1 MKRGI
6 VIIIVGVL
14 LLVLTAAVWA
24 AFQMGIIGGGDGE
37 PAVELP
43 VDVPGTGEQQQEPTA
58 AAAKST
64 QKIVIAVQNI
74 GRGMEVS
81 EDAVALWDW
90 PVDSIPLDAIVG
102 SESEDLNGNGTPDAI
117 DQVLGLRMRTSAARF
132 EPILK
137 TMVAEKIDLTGTG
150 SDAALAIPEGRVL
163 IGYPLMSI
171 DDDPTTAVAYALRP
185 GDHVDLMISLALVDL
200 DEQFHTKLNNDA
212 QIIQFQTTEEGDED
226 ISLVDFTYGRIEE
239 GPLGLIFNIIP
250 GEEEQRPRLTTQLTV
265 QDAIVVRVGR
275 YPTFEEEIRGIDP
288 QAPPTPTPLPEGEEE
303 AGVPA
308 EPPAPPQPTVM
319 VLAVTPQEAL
329 VIKFAWE
336 INADIDFALR
346 AVGDQALYQT
356 NAVTLQ
362 YLMETYNIAVPP
374 KLQYGVEPP
383 IYRLDSFIDRT
394 RTSPASQEQGQ

>member
-1 MKRGI
+1 MKRGM
-6 VIIIVGVL
+6 VIIIVGIL
-14 LLVLTAAVWA
+14 LLVLAGVVWA
-24 AFQMGIIGGGDGE
+24 AFNMGIIGGGGDGE
-37 PAVELP
+37 PAENLP
-43 VDVPGTGEQQQEPTA
+43 IEVPGAGQAQQEPTA
-58 AAAKST
+58 APPKSM

-74 GRGMEVS
+74 GRGMEIT
-81 EDAVALWDW
+81 EDSVALWDW
-90 PVDSIPLDAIVG
+90 PSESVPPDAIVG
-102 SESEDLNGNGTPDAI
+102 SESEDLNGNGKPDAI
-117 DQVLGLRMRTSAARF
+117 DQVLGMRMRTSAVRF
-132 EPILK
+132 EPILQ
-137 TMVAEKIDLTGTG
+137 TMVIDRIDLTGTG

-163 IGYPLMSI
+163 IGYPLPSI
-171 DDDPTTAVAYALRP
+171 DDDPTTAVAYALRA
-185 GDHVDLMISLALVDL
+185 GDHVDMMISLALVDL
-200 DEQFHTKLNNDA
+200 DEEFHTKLANDA
-212 QIIQFQTTEEGDED
+212 QIIQFETSEEGEES

-250 GEEEQRPRLTTQLTV
+250 GEEEQRPRLTSQLTV

-275 YPTFEEEIRGIDP
+275 YPTLEEEVRGIDP
-288 QAPPTPTPLPEGEEE
+288 QAPPTPTPVPEGQEEQV
-303 AGVPA
+303 GVPA

-346 AVGDQALYQT
+346 GVGDQALYQT

-383 IYRLDSFIDRT
+383 VYRLDSFIDKT
-394 RTSPASQEQGQ
+394 KPTPTPQG

>member
-6 VIIIVGVL
+6 VIIIVGIL
-14 LLVLTAAVWA
+14 LLVLAAVVYF
-24 AFQMGIIGGGDGE
+24 AFQSGIIGGGNGE
-37 PAVELP
+37 QVADQPA
-43 VDVPGTGEQQQEPTA
+43 DTPGTGEQAQQEPTA
-58 AAAKST
+58 APAKST

-74 GRGMEVS
+74 GRGMEVT

-90 PVDSIPLDAIVG
+90 PVDSIPPDAIVG
-102 SESEDLNGNGTPDAI
+102 SETEDLNGNGRPDAI
-117 DQVLGLRMRTSAARF
+117 DQVLGLRMRTNAIRF
-132 EPILK
+132 EPILT
-137 TMVAEKIDLTGTG
+137 TMVADRIDLTGTG

-163 IGYPLMSI
+163 IGFPLASI
-171 DDDPTTAVAYALRP
+171 DDDPTSAVAYALRA
-185 GDHVDLMISLALVDL
+185 GDHVDMMISLALVDL

-212 QIIQFQTTEEGDED
+212 QILQFQTSEEGDES

-275 YPTFEEEIRGIDP
+275 YPTYEEEIRGIDP
-288 QAPPTPTPLPEGEEE
+288 QAPPTPTPIPEGQEEG
-303 AGVPA
+303 AVPPA
-308 EPPAPPQPTVM
+308 APPAPPQPTVM

-346 AVGDQALYQT
+346 AVNDQALYQT

-362 YLMETYNIAVPP
+362 YLLETYNIAVPP

-383 IYRLDSFIDRT
+383 VYRLDSFLDKT
-394 RTSPASQEQGQ
+394 KATPTPEG

>member
-6 VIIIVGVL
+6 VIIIIGIL
-14 LLVLTAAVWA
+14 LLVLAAVVYL
-24 AFQMGIIGGGDGE
+24 AFQMGGGSDGQ
-37 PAVELP
+37 PAVDLP
-43 VDVPGTGEQQQEPTA
+43 VDIPGLEEQKQLEPTA
-58 AAAKST
+58 SPAKST
-64 QKIVIAVQNI
+64 QTIVIAVQNI
-74 GRGMEVS
+74 GRGMEIT

-90 PVDSIPLDAIVG
+90 PVDSIPPDAIVG
-102 SESEDLNGNGTPDAI
+102 SSTEDLNGNGRPDAI
-117 DQVLGLRMRTSAARF
+117 DQVLGMRMRTSAVRF
-132 EPILK
+132 EPILS
-137 TMVAEKIDLTGTG
+137 TMVADRIDLTGTG
-150 SDAALAIPEGRVL
+150 SDAALAIPPGRVL
-163 IGYPLMSI
+163 IGYPLASI

-200 DEQFHTKLNNDA
+200 DEQFHTKLNNAA
-212 QIIQFQTTEEGDED
+212 QIIQFQTTEEGEESV
-226 ISLVDFTYGRIEE
+226 SLVDFTYGRIEE
-239 GPLGLIFNIIP
+239 GPLGLIFNVIP
-250 GEEEQRPRLTTQLTV
+250 GEEQRPRLTTQLTV

-275 YPTFEEEIRGIDP
+275 YPTYEEEIRGIDP
-288 QAPPTPTPLPEGEEE
+288 QAPPTPTPMPEGEQV
-303 AGVPA
+303 GPPA

-362 YLMETYNIAVPP
+362 YLMEIYNIAVPP

-383 IYRLDSFIDRT
+383 VYRLDSFIDKANAT
-394 RTSPASQEQGQ
+394 PAPQGP